1 MMNPPSAYTLS
12 SPARPAYLGLVG
24 MLVIGLLSWLHY
36 TQHRVLHES
45 SRQLAELRQARI
57 ELTQGF
63 LQVSLADKPESPF
76 SRDEGQALLRQSIDT
91 FERALASLHMQSG
104 PETENFRRSVEA
116 FRPRLNDWR
125 NSARPDVR
133 ELVALRIA
141 FADLD
146 RSAHHLDTLGHR
158 HIASLRADSD
168 RVYAW
173 SLAGSLLALG
183 LIAGIV
189 LYSTRREQMAADE
202 QARLE
207 RARGDS
213 EARFTRLFHEAP
225 LPLCL
230 VDSTGVLR
238 ARNRR
243 FDQTFGFSHDELRYL
258 DDWWPLAY
266 PDPTYRAW
274 VLENWNTAFAEA
286 ASQDAGIAPIEYKVT
301 CKGGGERVMLISGIS
316 LGEDF
321 LASFFDV
328 TERKQ
333 AEQAQAHA
341 LAEQKAARLAALNQ
355 MEDAN
360 AARRETE
367 RTAAAL
373 RESQER
379 LQLLIDH
386 APAALAMFDRDMRYL
401 AVSQRWRDDYA
412 LGERD
417 ILGHSHYEIFPE
429 IPETWRAVHQR
440 GMAGEIVMADEDR
453 FDRADGSTQWLR
465 WEMRPWHA
473 QNGGIGG
480 IVIFSEDITRLM
492 AARHEILELNAGLE
506 RRVAERTAELSAA
519 NRELDAFAYAVSHD
533 LRAPLRAM
541 NGFAQALEEDYG
553 ERLDGEAKN
562 YLAQIGIASRR
573 MGDLIEGILTLSRST
588 RGELRRDVADLSAM
602 VNRQI
607 EELARHAPQRRVEW
621 TVQPDLTAD
630 GDARMLEAV
639 VMNLIG
645 NAWNYS
651 ARRNPAHIRFFAEER
666 DGQRWFCV
674 ADDGAGFD
682 PAHANRLFQPFQRL
696 HRQDEFPGLGIGL
709 ATVAR
714 IVHRH
719 GGEIEARG
727 EVGKG
732 ARFCF
737 TLPEADCP
745 HGETAVNISSSTP

>member
-1 MMNPPSAYTLS
+1 MMNPHRAYTLS
-12 SPARPAYLGLVG
+12 SRARPAYLGLLG

-45 SRQLAELRQARI
+45 SQQLAELRQARI

-63 LQVSLADKPESPF
+63 LQISLADKPEAPF
-76 SRDEGQALLRQSIDT
+76 SRDDGQALLRQSIDT
-91 FERALASLHMQSG
+91 FERTLVSLHMQGS
-104 PETENFRRSVEA
+104 PEAENFRRRVEA
-116 FRPRLNDWR
+116 FRQRLNDWR
-125 NSARPDVR
+125 NSAMP
-133 ELVALRIA
+133 EWQNLVALRIA

-158 HIASLRADSD
+158 HIASLRAGSD

-189 LYSTRREQMAADE
+189 LYSTRQEHLAEVE

-213 EARFTRLFHEAP
+213 EARFARLFHEAP

-230 VDSTGVLR
+230 VDSNGALR
-238 ARNRR
+238 TRNRR
-243 FDQTFGFSHDELRYL
+243 FDQTFGYSHDELRSL

-266 PDPTYRAW
+266 PDMAYRSW
-274 VLENWNTAFAEA
+274 VMDTWNTAVA
-286 ASQDAGIAPIEYKVT
+286 DADKRGGDIAPIEYKVT

-341 LAEQKAARLAALNQ
+341 LVEQKAARLAALNQ

-373 RESQER
+373 LESQER

-386 APAALAMFDRDMRYL
+386 APAALAMFDRNMVYL
-401 AVSQRWRDDYA
+401 AVSRRWRDDYH
-412 LGERD
+412 LGERE

-429 IPETWRAVHQR
+429 LPESWKAVHLR
-440 GMAGEIVMADEDR
+440 GMAGEVIGADEDR
-453 FDRADGSTQWLR
+453 FARADGAVHWLR
-465 WEMRPWHA
+465 WEMRPWHTA
-473 QNGGIGG
+473 AGEIGG
-480 IVIFSEDITRLM
+480 IVIFSEDITHLID
-492 AARHEILELNAGLE
+492 ARHEILELNVGLE
-506 RRVAERTAELSAA
+506 RRVAERTAELIAA
-519 NRELDAFAYAVSHD
+519 NQELDAFAYAVSHD

-553 ERLDGEAKN
+553 DRLEGEARA
-562 YLAQIGIASRR
+562 YLDQIGLASHHMRE
-573 MGDLIEGILTLSRST
+573 LIEGILTLSRST
-588 RGELRRDVADLSAM
+588 RGELRRDAVDLSA
-602 VNRQI
+602 
-607 EELARHAPQRRVEW
+607 LARRRLGDLAATDPGREVSATVEEGLV
-621 TVQPDLTAD
+621 VQ
-630 GDARMLEAV
+630 GDARMIEAALG
-639 VMNLIG
+639 NLID
-645 NAWNYS
+645 NAWKYTG
-651 ARRNPAHIRFFAEER
+651 RTPEPEIHVYAETRANEP
-666 DGQRWFCV
+666 WFCV
-674 ADDGAGFD
+674 ADNGAGFE
-682 PAHANRLFQPFQRL
+682 PAHASRLFQPFQRL
-696 HRQDEFPGLGIGL
+696 HREDEFPGIGIGL

-719 GGEIEARG
+719 GGEIDARG
-727 EVGKG
+727 KVGRG
-732 ARFCF
+732 ATFCF
-737 TLPEADCP
+737 RLGSGGIS
-745 HGETAVNISSSTP
+745 GE